1 MKLHHNIAAN
11 YVGQAWAALMSL
23 AFVPVYIA
31 KLGIESYALI
41 SIYSMLQAWLALLD
55 LGMSPTL
62 GREMARFNAGVT
74 SPQLVRDQLRSIE
87 VICGGVALLAA
98 TAIASGAGFV
108 ATYWLHTDLPHSEVR
123 DALAIIGV
131 VVAIRFCESIYRS
144 ALYGLERQAWYN
156 AVNVGLATARFAGG
170 ALILIFVE
178 SSLWAFFVWQLVIS
192 FVALFVLSRKLYG
205 LLPAGERPGRP
216 TAEAM
221 RGIRGFALG
230 MMGINLLSLL
240 LSQADKL
247 VLSKLLPLE
256 QFGYYALAATICSIL
271 VAISAPV
278 SQALFPQLT
287 RYAST
292 GDNDRFVSSYHF
304 GAQFIAATSVTFGA
318 CLAFFPMQ
326 ILLTWSG
333 NPQLAA
339 ATAPLLRLL
348 AIGTALNVLMQI
360 PYFGLLATG
369 RTRFPF
375 WVNVIALCFFV
386 PALWLGVPAYGAM
399 GSAVAWVA
407 LNLGY
412 VLIGVPLLHRGF
424 LPREMLSWYLRD
436 TLPPIVAVS
445 AIGVLALAIA
455 PASGAGRLYWLLYLG
470 AYGFATLVAAIATVQ
485 LLRTPLIALF
495 RHVRRA
501 QKI

>member
-1 MKLHHNIAAN
+1 M
-11 YVGQAWAALMSL
+11 GQAWAALMSL
-23 AFVPVYIA
+23 AFVPVYVA

-74 SPQLVRDQLRSIE
+74 SPQLIRDQLRSIE

-98 TAIASGAGFV
+98 VAIASGAGFV
-108 ATYWLHTDLPHSEVR
+108 AEHWLRTDLPPGEVR
-123 DALAIIGV
+123 GALAIIGV

-144 ALYGLERQAWYN
+144 ALYGLERQAWFN
-156 AVNVGLATARFAGG
+156 AVNVLLATARFAGG

-178 SSLWAFFVWQLVIS
+178 SSLRAFFFWQLAIS
-192 FVALFVLSRKLYG
+192 LIALLVLSSKLYG
-205 LLPAGERPGRP
+205 LLPAGDRPGRP

-271 VAISAPV
+271 VAASSPV

-287 RYAST
+287 RYASV
-292 GDNDRFVSSYHF
+292 GDSDHFVSSYHF
-304 GAQFIAATSVTFGA
+304 GCQFIAVTSTSLGA
-318 CLAFFPMQ
+318 CLAFFPEP

-333 NPQLAA
+333 NPHLAA
-339 ATAPLLRLL
+339 TTAPLLRFL
-348 AIGTALNVLMQI
+348 AIGTVLNVLMQI
-360 PYFGLLATG
+360 PYFGLLAMG
-369 RTRFPF
+369 RTKFPF
-375 WVNVIALCFFV
+375 WVNIIALCFFV
-386 PALWLGVPAYGAM
+386 PALCLGVPAYGAV
-399 GSAVAWVA
+399 AAAIAWVA

-412 VLIGVPLLHRGF
+412 IFIGLPLLHREF
-424 LPREMLSWYLRD
+424 LPREMMAWFFRD
-436 TLPPIVAVS
+436 TLPPVGAVS
-445 AIGVLALAIA
+445 AVGVLALAIA
-455 PASGAGRLYWLLYLG
+455 PSSEAGRLHWLLFLG
-470 AYGFATLVAAIATVQ
+470 VYGLATIVAAIAVAGI
-485 LLRTPLIALF
+485 LRPPLIAL
-495 RHVRRA
+495 VRRLGGA
-501 QKI
+501 QNV